1 MMMLPPSVRIY
12 VAAEPTDLRKGFDG
26 LSAQVMARFQA
37 DPLTGHLFVFL
48 NRRAD
53 QVRILFWDR
62 TGYCIVSKRLAQGR
76 FHLGRKPSTG
86 STHVEIEAAELALM
100 LEGLD
105 LSGAVRRKV
114 TVRGSTLAEKQP
126 FPNA

>member
-1 MMMLPPSVRIY
+1 MMMLPPSVRVY

-37 DPLTGHLFVFL
+37 DPRTGHLFVFL

-62 TGYCIVSKRLAQGR
+62 TGYCIVAKRLAQGR
-76 FHLGRKPSTG
+76 FHLGRKLSAG
-86 STHVEIEAAELALM
+86 ATHVEVEAAELALM

-105 LSGAVRRKV
+105 LSAAVQRK
-114 TVRGSTLAEKQP
+114 RWRLPAGGKNSA
-126 FPNA
+126 